1 MRARNT
7 FVEGRRRVAVAGCH
21 HPTASPPHRAVSRNR
36 RRARTSTTTLTDF
49 CNRRKARA
57 HWRNDRCP
65 ALRRFSRV
73 ERCALRRSGDAKIA
87 PTVLAPSQRRARHG
101 SRLWYQN
108 QTSQSP
114 APAPTHWRVTGC
126 SGASLGPPRVR
137 RANGRAFG
145 NEPGCLSLHEIR
157 PFLFEPDWPG
167 WASLR
172 PLRPRLLSPGM
183 GADR

>member
-1 MRARNT
+1 MPRTRYPGDRVNDAGLKCEFRT
-7 FVEGRRRVAVAGCH
+7 PSFEERRRVTAAGLH
-21 HPTASPPHRAVSRNR
+21 HATACPLDRAVSRNQ

-87 PTVLAPSQRRARHG
+87 PTALAPSQRRARHG

-108 QTSQSP
+108 
-114 APAPTHWRVTGC
+114 
-126 SGASLGPPRVR
+126 
-137 RANGRAFG
+137 
-145 NEPGCLSLHEIR
+145 
-157 PFLFEPDWPG
+157 
-167 WASLR
+167 
-172 PLRPRLLSPGM
+172 
-183 GADR
+183 